1 MQILLSKK
9 FLGTERD
16 FIIDGEQGK
25 WAASAE
31 RASYTFGDPTSVS
44 AIEPLLRL
52 YGLSIPELVPEKY
65 IKAMDLC
72 YSGQIPWRYS
82 MPKKEYMRR
91 FKKLV
96 EDVRTLQ
103 ETIENNQYSNFFLE
117 SNSVFAKLCNSH
129 VDQGMISQLNS
140 KNDVAALRSIEKMA
154 KNSILPVPT
163 YSRTATKTGRL
174 TITAGPQ
181 LLTLK
186 KDFRKV
192 FKSSFQSGQLYEI
205 DFISLEPRVA
215 LSVGDS
221 APENDDVY
229 SHFIE
234 KNKISITRDT
244 AKLAVLCAL
253 YGAGS
258 SRLDKVLKRDNEN
271 INARELL
278 SRVSSFFGIPA
289 LASVLRQQAP
299 SGYITSFFGRP
310 INIDDGRQ
318 NVLVNNFIQ
327 STAADLALLGFS
339 KLVNLFPDGCKPV
352 FIIHDALIIDVHPDV
367 LQQVRDLTKSGFFH
381 EQLGYFPLQFKRLK

>member
-1 MQILLSKK
+1 MQILLSKE

-25 WAASAE
+25 WAAGAE
-31 RASYTFGDPTSVS
+31 RVNYTFGDPTAVS
-44 AIEPLLRL
+44 AIEPLLYL
-52 YGLSIPELVPEKY
+52 YNLDTPTLVPEKY
-65 IKAMDLC
+65 IKAMNLC
-72 YSGQIPWRYS
+72 YDGDVPWRYS
-82 MPKKEYMRR
+82 MPKKEYITR

-96 EDVRTLQ
+96 QDVSMLQ
-103 ETIENNQYSNFFLE
+103 DTVGRNQYSNFFLE

-129 VDQGMISQLNS
+129 VDRGMISQLNS
-140 KNDVAALRSIEKMA
+140 KNDAAALRSLEKMA
-154 KNSILPVPT
+154 KDSILPIPT

-215 LSVGDS
+215 LSVGGS
-221 APENDDVY
+221 TPENDDVY

-234 KNKISITRDT
+234 ENEISITRDT

-258 SRLDKVLKRDNEN
+258 SRLDAVLRKDNKN
-271 INARELL
+271 INARDLL

-339 KLVNLFPDGCKPV
+339 KLADIFPDGCKPV

-367 LQQVRDLTKSGFFH
+367 LQQVKDLTKSGFFH